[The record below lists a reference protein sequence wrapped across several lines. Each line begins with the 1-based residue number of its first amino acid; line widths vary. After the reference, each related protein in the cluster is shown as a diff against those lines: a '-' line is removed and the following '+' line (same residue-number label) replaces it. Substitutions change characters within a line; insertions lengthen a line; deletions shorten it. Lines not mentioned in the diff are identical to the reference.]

1 MNSTAE
7 PQLPLPSFQV
17 NFESIGIEVVHA
29 GEVFA
34 GGRNETVE
42 FLARNDFEFE
52 EKSGHDE
59 IFVKRP
65 KPKTKNLG

>member
-1 MNSTAE
+1 MSLTAE
-7 PQLPLPSFQV
+7 LQQPLSSFQV

-29 GEVFA
+29 GKVFD

-59 IFVKRP
+59 IFVKRR
-65 KPKTKNLG
+65 KPKG